1 MRRFKKSHIK
11 NGAIIELRNK
21 ELFLKVNNTLLNL
34 ALLNLTR
41 DGDFISLS
49 SYDKKLCHK
58 KYEFF
63 DIMRVL
69 NPNKK
74 LVLFENSRS
83 AALFVFKTFKN
94 ISWTWEREDN

>member
-1 MRRFKKSHIK
+1 MTSIMRSFRKSHIK

-21 ELFLKVNNTLLNL
+21 GLFLKVDNTLLNL
-34 ALLNLTR
+34 TM
-41 DGDFISLS
+41 DGDFIFLS
-49 SYDKKLCHK
+49 SYNKKLCHK

-74 LVLFENSRS
+74 LVFFENSRS

>member
-1 MRRFKKSHIK
+1 MRSFRKSHIK

-21 ELFLKVNNTLLNL
+21 GLFLKVDNTLLNL
-34 ALLNLTR
+34 TM
-41 DGDFISLS
+41 DGDFIFLS

-74 LVLFENSRS
+74 LVFFENSRS

>member
-21 ELFLKVNNTLLNL
+21 GLFLKVDNTLLNL
-34 ALLNLTR
+34 TM
-41 DGDFISLS
+41 DGDFIFLS

-74 LVLFENSRS
+74 LVFFENSRS

-94 ISWTWEREDN
+94 IGWTWEREDN

>member
-1 MRRFKKSHIK
+1 MCRFRKSYIK

-21 ELFLKVNNTLLNL
+21 GLFLKVDNTLLNL
-34 ALLNLTR
+34 TM
-41 DGDFISLS
+41 DGDFIFLS
-49 SYDKKLCHK
+49 SYDKKLRHK

-74 LVLFENSRS
+74 LVFFENSRS
-83 AALFVFKTFKN
+83 AALFVLKTFKN
-94 ISWTWEREDN
+94 FGWTWEREDN